1 MIRTVP
7 LEQVD
12 ERHLQSLIDNAV
24 REGRDLEYKR
34 EIISGNDESRRELLK
49 GVVALA
55 NAAGGDLIFGM
66 AEQQGEAASLHGI
79 ITTPGDNE
87 IRRLSEII
95 QSSVEPR
102 LIGVR
107 MHPVN
112 LSGGGYALVV
122 RVPQSW
128 QPPHRTNFKCWTKYF
143 ARNSAGAYEL
153 TDRVER
159 RVGR

>member
-79 ITTPGDNE
+79 ITTPPGTT
-87 IRRLSEII
+87 R
-95 QSSVEPR
+95 
-102 LIGVR
+102 
-107 MHPVN
+107 
-112 LSGGGYALVV
+112 SGA
-122 RVPQSW
+122 
-128 QPPHRTNFKCWTKYF
+128 
-143 ARNSAGAYEL
+143 
-153 TDRVER
+153 
-159 RVGR
+159 